1 MKHKTCLF
9 LLLAVLL
16 FSCGQTSTSLASS
29 ETPTSSMPSFSSS
42 SISSVPE
49 EQTIDGLIE
58 DLSTITDKTYKAVA
72 QMVTSINYLTDYDP
86 LTITSFDDFDVTRY
100 VNDGNGMI
108 ERIGNFYFEDDI
120 EVSPYI
126 MQRFHDNNYFYQII
140 DYENTNDGD
149 QKTVLPYEANYEE
162 ANLNIGFT
170 FNEILSLQNLKNF
183 DGLENYS
190 ITFEG
195 DLINGDGEY
204 SYSYSIT
211 QYVQGT
217 QTPARILRNAAT
229 FIVENN
235 FVISSEIKTSDELYA
250 GAVKANWQD
259 VTVTSTYYQGDFP
272 SYEGTLLNPDDYVSA
287 S

>member
-1 MKHKTCLF
+1 
-9 LLLAVLL
+9 
-16 FSCGQTSTSLASS
+16 
-29 ETPTSSMPSFSSS
+29 
-42 SISSVPE
+42 
-49 EQTIDGLIE
+49 
-58 DLSTITDKTYKAVA
+58 
-72 QMVTSINYLTDYDP
+72 
-86 LTITSFDDFDVTRY
+86 
-100 VNDGNGMI
+100 
-108 ERIGNFYFEDDI
+108 
-120 EVSPYI
+120 
-126 MQRFHDNNYFYQII
+126 MQRFHDDNYFYQII

-149 QKTVLPYEANYEE
+149 QKTVLPYDVNYEE

-272 SYEGTLLNPDDYVSA
+272 SYEETLLNPDDYVSA